1 MRILIYKSLKI
12 CYNTSQERRAYG
24 VFASERWDSE
34 SQVEQSKQVALSLSK
49 KLSKVK

>member
-1 MRILIYKSLKI
+1 MRILIYKLLKI

-24 VFASERWDSE
+24 DSE

-49 KLSKVK
+49 NLSKVK